1 MYEDPLQRSRK
12 MSGVGWGEVYLF
24 IFHQRLEKRICDQLH
39 VAPMLICML
48 SFSENYNLVSRLIK
62 SLCPYGSILSELDLG
77 LLWCHLLL

>member
-1 MYEDPLQRSRK
+1 M
-12 MSGVGWGEVYLF
+12 GVGGEVYLF

-62 SLCPYGSILSELDLG
+62 SLCPYGSILSELTWAFCGAICFYRHRKLG
-77 LLWCHLLL
+77 V